1 MSITL
6 DLPPDAQ
13 ARLAAEASRR
23 GVSVDAIVTELA
35 GQLPISAESALSPM
49 SFVGIGHSG
58 RGDLA
63 RRHREIRAEQTAGP
77 TACGL

>member
-13 ARLAAEASRR
+13 ARLAAEAARR
-23 GVSVDAIVTELA
+23 GMTVDALVTELV
-35 GQLPISAESALSPM
+35 GRLPISAESAPSRL

-63 RRHREIRAEQTAGP
+63 RRHREIRAEQIAGR
-77 TACGL
+77 AARDL